1 MKNLRSVL
9 DQITVVSGALK
20 NFPAAV
26 RHFNSRSSELGKGT
40 AHTLLIAVST
50 HFTRLTVREN
60 QFMGFLSE
68 GLLYK
73 EIAVALGV
81 SYSAVHKHQHNIFE
95 KLHLS
100 NRSEAI
106 RAWNS
111 SKGA

>member
-1 MKNLRSVL
+1 M
-9 DQITVVSGALK
+9 
-20 NFPAAV
+20 
-26 RHFNSRSSELGKGT
+26 
-40 AHTLLIAVST
+40 
-50 HFTRLTVREN
+50 REN
-60 QFMGFLSE
+60 QVMGFLSE

-81 SYSAVHKHQHNIFE
+81 SYSAVHKHQHNIFV
-95 KLHLS
+95 KLHVG